1 MNNSNNNNKRT
12 ATLKAIM
19 RMTFMTLLLMP
30 LGGWKNNDNGEG
42 NVQQHA
48 VTAQTMCKYHSHIH
62 RPPRHIHGSSRSRN
76 HNNGQASSNTSPS
89 IKQRINT
96 WCKET
101 KRKLT
106 LNQAMKNYT
115 NDNSTVVTIERQAK
129 FNRQLKQQ
137 QGINKGDKTFPT
149 KEDIK
154 RGFYIHSPNTTAW
167 KPKPMTA
174 WNINNTSTA
183 WTATTNTWLKLLVI
197 NALCNNNTQA
207 MQHYMHDGTTMTWDT
222 DTTNTKTRKQQQRKG
237 TTTME
242 EEMAYITSI
251 IVALFIITIA
261 AINLQ
266 ANKQLKE
273 RKKRTINRKE
283 KEQ

>member
-1 MNNSNNNNKRT
+1 MKERNNKTMNNSSNNNKRT

-19 RMTFMTLLLMP
+19 RMAFMTLLLMP

-42 NVQQHA
+42 NAQQQQHA
-48 VTAQTMCKYHSHIH
+48 VTAQTMCKYHFHIH
-62 RPPRHIHGSSRSRN
+62 RPPRHIHRSSRSRN

-89 IKQRINT
+89 TKQ
-96 WCKET
+96 
-101 KRKLT
+101 RKLT
-106 LNQAMKNYT
+106 LNQEMKNYT

-167 KPKPMTA
+167 KPNPMTA
-174 WNINNTSTA
+174 WNIN
-183 WTATTNTWLKLLVI
+183 NTWLKLLVI
-197 NALCNNNTQA
+197 NALCNNNAQA

>member
-1 MNNSNNNNKRT
+1 MNGKGEMKERNNKTMNNSSNNNKRT

-42 NVQQHA
+42 NVQQ
-48 VTAQTMCKYHSHIH
+48 
-62 RPPRHIHGSSRSRN
+62 
-76 HNNGQASSNTSPS
+76 
-89 IKQRINT
+89 
-96 WCKET
+96 
-101 KRKLT
+101 
-106 LNQAMKNYT
+106 
-115 NDNSTVVTIERQAK
+115 
-129 FNRQLKQQ
+129 QQ

-154 RGFYIHSPNTTAW
+154 RGFYIHSPNATAW
-167 KPKPMTA
+167 KPNPMTA
-174 WNINNTSTA
+174 WNIN
-183 WTATTNTWLKLLVI
+183 NTWLKLLVI
-197 NALCNNNTQA
+197 NALCNNNAQA

-283 KEQ
+283 KEL